1 MFEIKV
7 YCEKTEL
14 MIKLLI
20 NIALYVDDTP
30 KVLHKFFTDYKSDYC
45 HKIFEEINE
54 ADLPKWFNGKA
65 IVRFESLKDKQYSSE
80 IFSWVIQD
88 VKDNRKLLGDS
99 VYEAN
104 HGFIDFRYLSLE
116 RKLEN
121 IRNNVPV
128 NNKGFSTFAVSRLM
142 HQIISKFKPHIDDL
156 FLVQN
161 IIRK

>member
-54 ADLPKWFNGKA
+54 AHLPKWFNGKA
-65 IVRFESLKDKQYSSE
+65 IVRFESLKEKQYSSE

-116 RKLEN
+116 RGLITSNQGSLSRSISRSSFEQ
-121 IRNNVPV
+121 IDPPTLRVPRRE
-128 NNKGFSTFAVSRLM
+128 GEL
-142 HQIISKFKPHIDDL
+142 
-156 FLVQN
+156 
-161 IIRK
+161 